1 MAKIHRPLCHPM
13 RQVATRLLV
22 WHIWPGWWRFDDD
35 ENFGPSLLFS
45 LICIGFQAE
54 LLKIQMYHSVCICSK
69 FGSRSFDFYLF

>member
-13 RQVATRLLV
+13 RQVATWLLV
-22 WHIWPGWWRFDDD
+22 WHISPGWWRFDDD
-35 ENFGPSLLFS
+35 ENFPPSLLFS